1 MDATQTA
8 VLEPEQ
14 DQQTQATPGS
24 TVRLINQIKRKNKK
38 RLSAEDKI
46 RIVLEGFRKE
56 LSVTDLCRRES
67 IHVSL
72 YYSWLKDFME
82 AGKSRLKGDTTRS
95 ANENEVKHLQAEN
108 NRLKTLAGEQAL
120 ELCLLKKSL
129 NA

>member
-1 MDATQTA
+1 MDTTQTA

-14 DQQTQATPGS
+14 DEQTQATLGS

-56 LSVTDLCRRES
+56 LSVTDLCRREG

-72 YYSWLKDFME
+72 YYGWLKDFME
-82 AGKSRLKGDTTRS
+82 AGKSRLKGDSIRS

-108 NRLKTLAGEQAL
+108 NRLKSLAGEQAL

-129 NA
+129 SA

>member
-1 MDATQTA
+1 MNATQTA
-8 VLEPEQ
+8 VLDPEQ
-14 DQQTQATPGS
+14 DQDTQATPGS
-24 TVRLINQIKRKNKK
+24 TVRLINKIKRAYRK

-72 YYSWLKDFME
+72 YYGWLKDFME
-82 AGKSRLKGDTTRS
+82 AGKSRLKGDSLRS
-95 ANENEVKHLQAEN
+95 ANENEVKQLQSEN
-108 NRLKTLAGEQAL
+108 ARLKSLAGEQAL

-129 NA
+129 SA

>member
-1 MDATQTA
+1 MDTTQTA

-82 AGKSRLKGDTTRS
+82 AGKARLQGDSTRN
-95 ANENEVKHLQAEN
+95 ANENEVKRLQSEN
-108 NRLKTLAGEQAL
+108 NRLKALAGEQAL

>member
-1 MDATQTA
+1 MNATQTA

-14 DQQTQATPGS
+14 DQHERATSGS
-24 TVRLINQIKRKNKK
+24 TLRLINKIKRVNRK

-46 RIVLEGFRKE
+46 RIVLEGFSKE
-56 LSVTDLCRRES
+56 LSVTDLCRREN

-82 AGKSRLKGDTTRS
+82 AGKARLKGDSIRN
-95 ANENEVKHLQAEN
+95 ANENEVKQLQSEN
-108 NRLKTLAGEQAL
+108 NRLKSLAGEQAL

>member
-1 MDATQTA
+1 MDTTQTA

-14 DQQTQATPGS
+14 DEQAQVTPGS

-56 LSVTDLCRRES
+56 LSVTDLCRREG

-72 YYSWLKDFME
+72 YYGWLKDFME
-82 AGKSRLKGDTTRS
+82 AGKSRLKGDSIRN

-108 NRLKTLAGEQAL
+108 NRLKSLAGEQAL
-120 ELCLLKKSL
+120 ELCSLKKSL
-129 NA
+129 SA

>member
-1 MDATQTA
+1 MDTTQTA
-8 VLEPEQ
+8 VLEAEQ
-14 DQQTQATPGS
+14 DQSIQATPGS
-24 TVRLINQIKRKNKK
+24 AIRLINKIKRLNRK

-95 ANENEVKHLQAEN
+95 ANENEVKQLQMEN
-108 NRLKTLAGEQAL
+108 SRLKALAGEQAL

>member
-1 MDATQTA
+1 MNATQTA

-14 DQQTQATPGS
+14 DQHVRATPGS
-24 TVRLINQIKRKNKK
+24 TIRLINKIKRVNRK

-82 AGKSRLKGDTTRS
+82 AGKSRLKGDNIRS
-95 ANENEVKHLQAEN
+95 ANENEVKQLQAEN
-108 NRLKTLAGEQAL
+108 NRLKSLAGEQAL

-129 NA
+129 SA

>member
-1 MDATQTA
+1 MDTTQTA

-14 DQQTQATPGS
+14 DQETQVTPGS
-24 TVRLINQIKRKNKK
+24 TVRLINKIKRANRK
-38 RLSAEDKI
+38 RLSAEDRI

-56 LSVTDLCRRES
+56 LSVTDLCRREG

-72 YYSWLKDFME
+72 YYGWLKDFME
-82 AGKSRLKGDTTRS
+82 AGKARLKGDSTRN
-95 ANENEVKHLQAEN
+95 ANENEVKQLQAEN
-108 NRLKTLAGEQAL
+108 NRLKALAGEQAL